1 MNQRDGEIMNPNGEI
16 VIGNA
21 SENAIFRAQDAM
33 RSVAEKMGIA
43 SADDVQTLVNKER
56 YGEEDA

>member
-1 MNQRDGEIMNPNGEI
+1 MNPNGEI

-43 SADDVQTLVNKER
+43 SADDVQTLVDKER